1 MNQFLPSTWHATAVG
16 STGIQENSSELI
28 TSQLG
33 YWLSGLSDDINVGID
48 YDSPTNTG
56 DEAAIAVALSTQLLD
71 DKLHI
76 EGEVGTTNLYT
87 GTTDD
92 LQIQDVR
99 IKYDINDDG
108 TLQLTGYA
116 TQKRNYSWTRRENVQ
131 RVGVL
136 LNKDFDN
143 IWDLFKRKSKKK

>member
-1 MNQFLPSTWHATAVG
+1 MRKKRNRQAVSLLVLNQFLPSTWHATAVG

-92 LQIQDVR
+92 LQIPGCKNQIR
-99 IKYDINDDG
+99 H
-108 TLQLTGYA
+108 Q
-116 TQKRNYSWTRRENVQ
+116 
-131 RVGVL
+131 
-136 LNKDFDN
+136 
-143 IWDLFKRKSKKK
+143 